1 MTPEEQCHQL
11 QVMKQLDV
19 FPQVEKQLRMDE
31 TPSGEEMTQWKIQLL
46 KNHRAAGHP
55 NNYNLARIIREAGK
69 PRWQVQAAFE
79 LHCDECKAMKQGGE
93 SSGKIPPATLRP
105 LPRAWEVVGMDT
117 FEWIPHNSNQKLK
130 VLALIAT
137 AQLLEAFSKL
147 CLADKPKPT
156 CLVPDN
162 ARSMISQQMRTVMS
176 DLNISVEPPPAKE
189 SWARGLVERAVQE
202 VKDVASK
209 ISMNQP
215 SLSPETVLSLTT
227 HALNSA
233 EFVQGFTPF
242 QRVYGRQFSLSDEDE
257 RTMALISP
265 DVPSNE
271 FLELMTRRSMA
282 EEVARK
288 QRALRTMSKLHN
300 SRVRQPLQV
309 FQPMDLVKIWRKYTT
324 DGGSRSGLRRTG
336 KNQWLG
342 PGRVVFHEVI
352 RDQTPGDPRR
362 HIVWVIVAGNMHRCS
377 VHSVRKATER
387 EKLEYELHHPEDPS
401 HWQSLKDMLP
411 SRSYVDITTVVK
423 NLEKKMWNFLL
434 YLNNLIRPQWPSFL
448 CIVIARNLDLRRV
461 RCRASQSMSH

>member
-1 MTPEEQCHQL
+1 
-11 QVMKQLDV
+11 
-19 FPQVEKQLRMDE
+19 
-31 TPSGEEMTQWKIQLL
+31 
-46 KNHRAAGHP
+46 
-55 NNYNLARIIREAGK
+55 
-69 PRWQVQAAFE
+69 
-79 LHCDECKAMKQGGE
+79 MKQGGE
-93 SSGKIPPATLRP
+93 SSGKMIPPATLRP

-130 VLALIAT
+130 VLLLIDLATKFKVTTCLHKCPLYEMKTETT

-147 CLADKPKPT
+147 WLADKPKPT

-189 SWARGLVERAVQE
+189 SWAHGLVERAVQE

-227 HALNSA
+227 HALNST

-242 QRVYGRQFSLSDEDE
+242 QWVYGRQFSLSDEDE
-257 RTMALISP
+257 RTLALISP

-300 SRVRQPLQV
+300 SRVRQPSQV
-309 FQPMDLVKIWRKYTT
+309 FQPMDLVKTWRKYTT
-324 DGGSRSGLRRTG
+324 DGGSRGGLRRTG

-342 PGRVVFHEVI
+342 PGRVVFHEVT

-362 HIVWVIVAGNMHRCS
+362 HILWVIVAGNMR
-377 VHSVRKATER
+377 
-387 EKLEYELHHPEDPS
+387 YELHHPEDPS
-401 HWQSLKDMLP
+401 QWQSLKDIEEVELP
-411 SRSYVDITTVVK
+411 TLPEQPDKTTVAFVPLHRHSTK
-423 NLEKKMWNFLL
+423 SGPSAREMQVIPEHQSP
-434 YLNNLIRPQWPSFL
+434 YLFHHLH
-448 CIVIARNLDLRRV
+448 RV
-461 RCRASQSMSH
+461 HL